1 MIYYLDIKKHVTS
14 FKDFLGERAVI
25 IAMKNRTL
33 SHLVK
38 FSYYLLWHKLL

>member
-1 MIYYLDIKKHVTS
+1 MFYNLEIKKHVTS
-14 FKDFLGERAVI
+14 FKDFLGGWSVTT
-25 IAMKNRTL
+25 AMKNLTL